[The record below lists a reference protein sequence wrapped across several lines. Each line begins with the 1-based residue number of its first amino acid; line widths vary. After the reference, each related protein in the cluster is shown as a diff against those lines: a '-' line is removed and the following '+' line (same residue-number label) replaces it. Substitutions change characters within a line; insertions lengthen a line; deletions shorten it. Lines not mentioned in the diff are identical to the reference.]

1 MSNYQQL
8 FDESYARVVGEGIS
22 MTEKGEQFFRHFYQ
36 HFFEHSD
43 EIKEKF
49 KHTDMESQ
57 IGILHK
63 SMYHMIGF
71 YVLNTEHEHL
81 RRIAHTHARSNY
93 DIKPEYY
100 DHWVEA
106 LIETVKDLDPHFDR
120 EIELSWRLAVNPG
133 VLYMKMHYEDEAE

>member
-1 MSNYQQL
+1 MK
-8 FDESYARVVGEGIS
+8 EGAGRAVVYVNPPRTDSG
-22 MTEKGEQFFRHFYQ
+22 T
-36 HFFEHSD
+36 
-43 EIKEKF
+43 F
-49 KHTDMESQ
+49 K
-57 IGILHK
+57 
-63 SMYHMIGF
+63 
-71 YVLNTEHEHL
+71 
-81 RRIAHTHARSNY
+81 ARSNY